1 MHSQAFQEIVDF
13 RRSNRHF
20 DANTPVPDE
29 VIQRSLERAALSPN
43 SSNMQLWEFHWIK
56 SKDALAQMVPLC
68 LNQNAAR
75 SAQHQVVF
83 VTRQDLW
90 KSRAAWNLQQVQNS
104 IQGEPNNG
112 QKAGLRYYGKLMP
125 FLYTNDPLGIMHG
138 VRWLLGWVRG
148 AFKPFYRPGGKAE
161 QRIVAHKSCALAAQ
175 TFMLSV
181 AAEGFHTCPMEGLD
195 RVRVRKFL
203 GLPRGAEINMAI
215 AVGLGTEAGVWGPR
229 FRVPLEQVVRV
240 H

>member
-1 MHSQAFQEIVDF
+1 
-13 RRSNRHF
+13 
-20 DANTPVPDE
+20 
-29 VIQRSLERAALSPN
+29 
-43 SSNMQLWEFHWIK
+43 
-56 SKDALAQMVPLC
+56 MVPLC

-75 SAQHQVVF
+75 TAQHQVVF

-90 KSRAAWNLQQVQNS
+90 KSRAAWNLQQVRNS

-125 FLYTNDPLGIMHG
+125 FLYTNDPLGLMH
-138 VRWLLGWVRG
+138 VLRWLIGWVMG
-148 AFKPFYRPGGKAE
+148 AWKPFYRPGGRAE

-181 AAEGFHTCPMEGLD
+181 AAEGFHSCPMEGLD

-229 FRVPLEQVVRV
+229 FRVPLEEVVHV

>member
-1 MHSQAFQEIVDF
+1 MHSQVFQEIVNF
-13 RRSNRHF
+13 RRSNRLF
-20 DANTPVPDE
+20 DSNTPVPNE

-56 SKDALAQMVPLC
+56 SQDALAQMVPLC

-75 SAQHQVVF
+75 TARHQVVF

-125 FLYTNDPLGIMHG
+125 FMYFNDPLGIMHG
-138 VRWLLGWVRG
+138 VRWLLGWVMG
-148 AFKPFYRPGGKAE
+148 AFKPFYRPGARPSSGLLRTNPALWPPRPLCYRSP
-161 QRIVAHKSCALAAQ
+161 QRVFILAPWRAWTGCAFGNFWACHEEPKS
-175 TFMLSV
+175 TWPS
-181 AAEGFHTCPMEGLD
+181 P
-195 RVRVRKFL
+195 
-203 GLPRGAEINMAI
+203 
-215 AVGLGTEAGVWGPR
+215 WG
-229 FRVPLEQVVRV
+229 
-240 H
+240 